1 MKMRLASKTTKDS
14 FLKLKRGE
22 ATQRGQ
28 ANKSVGRMP
37 RHQEPKKDAT
47 SCEKLWGAAN
57 EHRSIDI
64 RMRKRVTA
72 IL

>member
-14 FLKLKRGE
+14 FLKLKKRRE

-47 SCEKLWGAAN
+47 SCEKLWVAAN
-57 EHRSIDI
+57 ER
-64 RMRKRVTA
+64 
-72 IL
+72 